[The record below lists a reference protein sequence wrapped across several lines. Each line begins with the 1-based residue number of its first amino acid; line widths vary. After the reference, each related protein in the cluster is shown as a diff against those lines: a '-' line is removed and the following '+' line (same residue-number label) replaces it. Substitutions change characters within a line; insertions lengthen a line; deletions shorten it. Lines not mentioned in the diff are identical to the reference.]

1 MCLSFQFLPTTIWIF
16 SYLQDT
22 HQYMVIPFWVC
33 TSQIPELPYL
43 LTVLIKFAITM
54 LYICFAIYDEFKFIS
69 LLYAEWANRTLIW
82 LLENLHSMFIFPKTT
97 AKPIR
102 IICIYIQQSTMSLL
116 SFDQYSLRQPVFFFL
131 HIIAWIVACP
141 KILDSLH
148 IYVINHVVTYNNITD
163 VVGTSGQSTVTW
175 GVRASGWKTRVLP
188 VFKCQLNE
196 EIGQW
201 LIIFNCGN
209 LTLRCK

>member
-1 MCLSFQFLPTTIWIF
+1 MFILSIFTNNYMNIQLSAGHPSIYGDTILGLYITNTRASLPF
-16 SYLQDT
+16 D
-22 HQYMVIPFWVC
+22 C
-33 TSQIPELPYL
+33 
-43 LTVLIKFAITM
+43 LIKFAITM
-54 LYICFAIYDEFKFIS
+54 LYVCFAIYDEFKFIS

-175 GVRASGWKTRVLP
+175 GVRASAWKTRVLP